1 MTLKNLLRTLYF
13 CYSKN
18 ANKVNVQEC
27 KNQNI
32 PSGYLPAQSQQWKL
46 EQGVQSVQN

>member
-1 MTLKNLLRTLYF
+1 MMLKKLIRTQYF

-18 ANKVNVQEC
+18 ANKINVHKL

-32 PSGYLPAQSQQWKL
+32 PSGYLPAQSQQ
-46 EQGVQSVQN
+46 